1 MSYEANQKRD
11 PQVNNNDDMYTTS
24 SVDNTNEFKLFRD
37 NASLMGSQ
45 LYQHLTQKKPFLNKV
60 LILDLF

>member
-45 LYQHLTQKKPFLNKV
+45 LYQHLTQKKLFLNKV